1 MRMRT
6 LIRHGHLGVIL
17 IAFVALTGCVST
29 GQKHVD
35 TAKDPAETAKLL
47 ASADEAVSRGNFDAA
62 LPLYAAVLQE
72 QPTAQTWLKSGVI
85 HNRLGHD
92 REAAY
97 AFDRVLAL
105 EPDNVDANEQLGL
118 LYVLHEQVDQA
129 REHLER
135 VIALDPSRW
144 RAYNGLG
151 VLADLQHDYSAAV
164 AHYHAALAITPNS
177 AMLLNNAGYS
187 QYLAGDLDVA
197 AATFVKALGCDT
209 TYAPARRNL
218 ALLYARKGAY
228 RDAVQL
234 LSTVVNE
241 AAAYNDVGYVAML
254 KGDYAS
260 AERLLQEAVD
270 RSPTYYELAARNL
283 AAVREHLAAP
293 SMLDPVQVGAIG
305 PRPTTSTTA
314 PSTF

>member
-1 MRMRT
+1 MRMKT
-6 LIRHGHLGVIL
+6 IIRHGHLGVIL
-17 IAFVALTGCVST
+17 IAFFALTGCVST

-35 TAKDPAETAKLL
+35 AAADKAAKDPAETAKLL
-47 ASADEAVSRGNFDAA
+47 ASADEAVSQGNLEAA

-72 QPTAQTWLKSGVI
+72 LPTAQTWLKSAVI

-92 REAAY
+92 REAGY
-97 AFDRVLAL
+97 AFSRVLAL
-105 EPDNVDANEQLGL
+105 EPDNVDALEQIGL
-118 LYVLHEQVDQA
+118 LYVQHEQVDQA
-129 REHLER
+129 REYLER
-135 VIALDPSRW
+135 AIALDPSRW

-151 VLADLQHDYSAAV
+151 VLADMQKDYSAAV
-164 AHYHAALAITPNS
+164 TNYQAALAIAPNS

-187 QYLAGDLDVA
+187 RYLAGDLDAA
-197 AATFVKALGCDT
+197 AATFIKSLSCDT

-234 LSTVVNE
+234 LSTVVTE
-241 AAAYNDVGYVAML
+241 AVAYNDIGYVAML

-283 AAVREHLAAP
+283 AAVREQLAGP
-293 SMLDPVQVGAIG
+293 SKLNPVQIGAIE
-305 PRPTTSTTA
+305 PH
-314 PSTF
+314 